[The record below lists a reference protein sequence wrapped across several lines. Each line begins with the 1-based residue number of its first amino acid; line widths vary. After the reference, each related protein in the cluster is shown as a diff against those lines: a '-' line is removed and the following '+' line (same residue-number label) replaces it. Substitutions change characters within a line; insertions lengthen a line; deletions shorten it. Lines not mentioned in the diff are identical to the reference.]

1 MPDNDPIRP
10 IQPTDIEAV
19 LALMV
24 ASFPRRDTEYFRQG
38 LTRMAARVVPA
49 GTETYGYVIDENG
62 IKGAVLAIS
71 SRHDYAAASQVY
83 VNISTWCVAP
93 SHRGPLAKALYDRA
107 GGSPDM
113 VTTNLSAAKHTLRTL
128 DNLGFRPVSSGQ
140 FVALASAAGRK
151 DARMVSLSE
160 ASRLGLATCEGKT
173 LDDHAARG
181 CLAGA
186 LVAEDRLLPL
196 IFLQRRI
203 KSVLT
208 GGQLIYCA
216 DQALLL
222 RHAGAV
228 LPWLRRQG
236 KIALILDASAAIP
249 GLYGRFLAGKAAKYL
264 RGAAP
269 VMAVDHTYS
278 EMYYLGF

>member
-1 MPDNDPIRP
+1 MYNKILIPLDIS
-10 IQPTDIEAV
+10 PTD
-19 LALMV
+19 
-24 ASFPRRDTEYFRQG
+24 D
-38 LTRMAARVVPA
+38 
-49 GTETYGYVIDENG
+49 
-62 IKGAVLAIS
+62 AIL
-71 SRHDYAAASQVY
+71 
-83 VNISTWCVAP
+83 
-93 SHRGPLAKALYDRA
+93 SHVRSLAK
-107 GGSPDM
+107 
-113 VTTNLSAAKHTLRTL
+113 
-128 DNLGFRPVSSGQ
+128 
-140 FVALASAAGRK
+140 
-151 DARMVSLSE
+151 
-160 ASRLGLATCEGKT
+160 
-173 LDDHAARG
+173 
-181 CLAGA
+181 
-186 LVAEDRLLPL
+186 
-196 IFLQRRI
+196 
-203 KSVLT
+203 LT